1 MKNTKS
7 RKKILLS
14 SIAMLL
20 VALVALGS
28 ATYAWF
34 TVQKTVT
41 ADKMKVTVAK
51 QAGIKITTDN
61 GSHWGTN
68 EHWGDGT
75 AVDNSLFPVSF
86 NTASNATGAGYA
98 PSAAD
103 HDGRYTDNTGA
114 ITGFT
119 AVETPLDLKPTT
131 PDATTHDAEKAGSY
145 FAVYRFGVKN
155 DTDAGTT
162 VARTGVKAKIEL
174 DTAAEGEGGA
184 TYVRAAL
191 VSDDFATVYGT
202 YANAAAATTD
212 NPQQLAISAISPSV
226 TTAAQTL
233 IAFGS
238 LSSALANIPAD
249 GTVTYYNI
257 VVWFEGEDAD
267 CVDAKNVA
275 TVPLKLTLSYGN

>member
-51 QAGIKITTDN
+51 HAGIKITTDN
-61 GSHWGTN
+61 GTTWGTN
-68 EHWGDGT
+68 ESWGDGT
-75 AVDNSLFPVSF
+75 AVDNKLFPVSF
-86 NTASNATGAGYA
+86 NTATNATGAGYA

-103 HDGRYTDNTGA
+103 HDGRYTDNSTA

-119 AVETPLDLKPTT
+119 AVETPSTLKPTT
-131 PDATTHDAEKAGSY
+131 TDATTGDAENAGSY

-174 DTAAEGEGGA
+174 DTTTSVEAS
-184 TYVRAAL
+184 YVRAAL
-191 VSDDFATVYGT
+191 VSDDFSTVYGT
-202 YANAAAATTD
+202 YANAAAAATD
-212 NPQQLAISAISPSV
+212 NPAQLAISAISPSV

-233 IAFGS
+233 TQFGT
-238 LSSALANIPAD
+238 LSSPLANIAAD
-249 GTVTYYNI
+249 GTATYYNI
-257 VVWFEGEDAD
+257 VVWFEGEDGD

-275 TVPLKLTLSYGN
+275 TVPLKLTLSYGNS